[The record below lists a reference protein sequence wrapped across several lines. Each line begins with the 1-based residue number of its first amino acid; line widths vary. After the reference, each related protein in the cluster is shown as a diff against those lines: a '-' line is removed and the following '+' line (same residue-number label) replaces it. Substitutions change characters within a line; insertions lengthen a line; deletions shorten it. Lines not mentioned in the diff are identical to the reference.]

1 MKKNIKNWVKTTITI
16 TILLIAV
23 VLFLNI
29 VSSRFEKIENGE
41 MVVVSES
48 QMAERK

>member
-29 VSSRFEKIENGE
+29 ASSRFEKIENGE
-41 MVVVSES
+41 MTLVNQSE
-48 QMAERK
+48 MYR